1 MATPIPELIGSPLP
15 AISVILPVLN
25 EESHLEGAVLSVL
38 SQDYR
43 GPLEIILALGPSRDR
58 TNEIATKLAS
68 HDNRVKL
75 LDSPTGKTAAGL
87 NLALAASKS
96 PVVVRVDG
104 HAQIPNNYISLI
116 VEILNKTG
124 AVNVGGVMAAVG
136 TTAFERA
143 VAGAMRS
150 PLGVGASRFH
160 TGGEAGE
167 VDTVYLGAFRREAL
181 VAIGG
186 FDGDD
191 NAANVKYLY
200 YTSDGGKTWGNPSNR
215 LDPTGVLSTSQEITL
230 KMFSDFNNNIVVI
243 GDRGGFIRYS
253 PNNGHNWYEIIPAGG
268 LSNIQ
273 SAYYKDDVLIIG
285 TIGGIIYTGTI
296 QPPDYLF
303 IGGTQYTDISGSIIT
318 DSAFCSE
325 TNQLFFIG
333 GNSIYSYTV
342 NESLLTYNGP
352 PVNTSISGASYKKI
366 KFNLIIRF
374 IKKYKPIV
382 LVLNAINAMITVKI
396 GVKLFNIPQNPLLS
410 PVPA

>member
-38 SQDYR
+38 SPDYR

-58 TNEIATKLAS
+58 TNEIAAKLAS
-68 HDNRVKL
+68 QDNRVKL

-116 VEILNKTG
+116 VDILNKTG

-186 FDGDD
+186 FDERFTRAQDWELNFRLRENGGVIYFDPRLHVTYRPRSSVGALAKQYFEYGRWRRVVSRRHSGTI
-191 NAANVKYLY
+191 NYRYLAPPFALLGF
-200 YTSDGGKTWGNPSNR
+200 SVS
-215 LDPTGVLSTSQEITL
+215 LVLGVLLSSIFFIPALVYLLFVVLASLKISTSVGEYL
-230 KMFSDFNNNIVVI
+230 LLLVVI
-243 GDRGGFIRYS
+243 PTMHFAWGAGFISS
-253 PNNGHNWYEIIPAGG
+253 PKT
-268 LSNIQ
+268 L
-273 SAYYKDDVLIIG
+273 
-285 TIGGIIYTGTI
+285 
-296 QPPDYLF
+296 
-303 IGGTQYTDISGSIIT
+303 
-318 DSAFCSE
+318 
-325 TNQLFFIG
+325 
-333 GNSIYSYTV
+333 
-342 NESLLTYNGP
+342 
-352 PVNTSISGASYKKI
+352 
-366 KFNLIIRF
+366 
-374 IKKYKPIV
+374 
-382 LVLNAINAMITVKI
+382 
-396 GVKLFNIPQNPLLS
+396 
-410 PVPA
+410 VPASQ

>member
-68 HDNRVKL
+68 QDNRVKL

-186 FDGDD
+186 FDERFTRAQDWELNFRLRENGGVIYFDPRLHVTYRPRSSVSALAKQYFEYGRWRRVVSRRHSGTI
-191 NAANVKYLY
+191 NYRYLAPPFALLGFSASLILGIALSSIFFIPALVY
-200 YTSDGGKTWGNPSNR
+200 
-215 LDPTGVLSTSQEITL
+215 LLFVVLASLKISTSIREYL
-230 KMFSDFNNNIVVI
+230 LLLLVI
-243 GDRGGFIRYS
+243 PTMHFAWGAGFISS
-253 PNNGHNWYEIIPAGG
+253 PKT
-268 LSNIQ
+268 L
-273 SAYYKDDVLIIG
+273 
-285 TIGGIIYTGTI
+285 
-296 QPPDYLF
+296 
-303 IGGTQYTDISGSIIT
+303 
-318 DSAFCSE
+318 
-325 TNQLFFIG
+325 
-333 GNSIYSYTV
+333 
-342 NESLLTYNGP
+342 
-352 PVNTSISGASYKKI
+352 
-366 KFNLIIRF
+366 
-374 IKKYKPIV
+374 
-382 LVLNAINAMITVKI
+382 
-396 GVKLFNIPQNPLLS
+396 
-410 PVPA
+410 VPASQ

>member
-68 HDNRVKL
+68 QDNRVKL

-186 FDGDD
+186 FDERFTRAQDWELNFRLRENGGVIYFDPRLHVTYRPRSSVGALAKQYFEYGRWRRVVSRRHSGTI
-191 NAANVKYLY
+191 NYRYLAPPFALLGF
-200 YTSDGGKTWGNPSNR
+200 SVS
-215 LDPTGVLSTSQEITL
+215 LVLGVLLSSIFFIPALVYLLFVVLASLKISTSVGEYL
-230 KMFSDFNNNIVVI
+230 LLLVVI
-243 GDRGGFIRYS
+243 PTMHFAWGAGFISS
-253 PNNGHNWYEIIPAGG
+253 PKT
-268 LSNIQ
+268 L
-273 SAYYKDDVLIIG
+273 
-285 TIGGIIYTGTI
+285 
-296 QPPDYLF
+296 
-303 IGGTQYTDISGSIIT
+303 
-318 DSAFCSE
+318 
-325 TNQLFFIG
+325 
-333 GNSIYSYTV
+333 
-342 NESLLTYNGP
+342 
-352 PVNTSISGASYKKI
+352 
-366 KFNLIIRF
+366 
-374 IKKYKPIV
+374 
-382 LVLNAINAMITVKI
+382 
-396 GVKLFNIPQNPLLS
+396 
-410 PVPA
+410 VPASQ

>member
-68 HDNRVKL
+68 QDNRVKL
-75 LDSPTGKTAAGL
+75 IDSPTGKTAAGL

-96 PVVVRVDG
+96 PVIVRVDG
-104 HAQIPNNYISLI
+104 HAQIPKNYISLI

-186 FDGDD
+186 FDERFTRAQDWELNFRLRENGGVIYFDPRLHVTYRPRSSVSALAKQYFEYGRWRRVVSRRHSGTI
-191 NAANVKYLY
+191 NYRYLAPPFALLGF
-200 YTSDGGKTWGNPSNR
+200 SASLVLGI
-215 LDPTGVLSTSQEITL
+215 VLSSIFFIPALVYLLFVVLASLKISTSIREYL
-230 KMFSDFNNNIVVI
+230 LLLLVI
-243 GDRGGFIRYS
+243 PTMHFAWGAGFISS
-253 PNNGHNWYEIIPAGG
+253 PKT
-268 LSNIQ
+268 L
-273 SAYYKDDVLIIG
+273 
-285 TIGGIIYTGTI
+285 
-296 QPPDYLF
+296 
-303 IGGTQYTDISGSIIT
+303 
-318 DSAFCSE
+318 
-325 TNQLFFIG
+325 
-333 GNSIYSYTV
+333 
-342 NESLLTYNGP
+342 
-352 PVNTSISGASYKKI
+352 
-366 KFNLIIRF
+366 
-374 IKKYKPIV
+374 
-382 LVLNAINAMITVKI
+382 
-396 GVKLFNIPQNPLLS
+396 
-410 PVPA
+410 VPASQ

>member
-58 TNEIATKLAS
+58 TNEIAAKLALQ
-68 HDNRVKL
+68 DNRVKL

-116 VEILNKTG
+116 VDILNKTG

-186 FDGDD
+186 FDERFTRAQDWELNFRLRENGGVIYFDPRLHVTYRPRSSVGALAKQYFEYGRWRRVVSRRHSGTI
-191 NAANVKYLY
+191 NYRYLAPPFALLGF
-200 YTSDGGKTWGNPSNR
+200 SVS
-215 LDPTGVLSTSQEITL
+215 LVLGVLLSSIFFIPALVYLLFVVLASLKISTSVGEYL
-230 KMFSDFNNNIVVI
+230 LLLVVI
-243 GDRGGFIRYS
+243 PTMHFAWGAGFISS
-253 PNNGHNWYEIIPAGG
+253 PKT
-268 LSNIQ
+268 L
-273 SAYYKDDVLIIG
+273 
-285 TIGGIIYTGTI
+285 
-296 QPPDYLF
+296 
-303 IGGTQYTDISGSIIT
+303 
-318 DSAFCSE
+318 
-325 TNQLFFIG
+325 
-333 GNSIYSYTV
+333 
-342 NESLLTYNGP
+342 
-352 PVNTSISGASYKKI
+352 
-366 KFNLIIRF
+366 
-374 IKKYKPIV
+374 
-382 LVLNAINAMITVKI
+382 
-396 GVKLFNIPQNPLLS
+396 
-410 PVPA
+410 VPASQ

>member
-68 HDNRVKL
+68 QDNRVKL
-75 LDSPTGKTAAGL
+75 IDSPTGKTAAGL

-104 HAQIPNNYISLI
+104 HAQIPKNYISLI

-186 FDGDD
+186 FDERFTRAQDWELNFRLRENGGVIYFDPRLHVTYRPRSSVGALAKQYFEYGRWRRVVSRRHSGTI
-191 NAANVKYLY
+191 NYRYLAPPFALLGF
-200 YTSDGGKTWGNPSNR
+200 SAS
-215 LDPTGVLSTSQEITL
+215 LVLGIALSSIFFIPALVYLLFVVLASLKISTSICEYL
-230 KMFSDFNNNIVVI
+230 LLLLVI
-243 GDRGGFIRYS
+243 PTMHFAWGAGFISS
-253 PNNGHNWYEIIPAGG
+253 PKT
-268 LSNIQ
+268 L
-273 SAYYKDDVLIIG
+273 
-285 TIGGIIYTGTI
+285 
-296 QPPDYLF
+296 
-303 IGGTQYTDISGSIIT
+303 
-318 DSAFCSE
+318 
-325 TNQLFFIG
+325 
-333 GNSIYSYTV
+333 
-342 NESLLTYNGP
+342 
-352 PVNTSISGASYKKI
+352 
-366 KFNLIIRF
+366 
-374 IKKYKPIV
+374 
-382 LVLNAINAMITVKI
+382 
-396 GVKLFNIPQNPLLS
+396 
-410 PVPA
+410 VPASQ